1 MMTGKLPSQF
11 GKRERLETF
20 SKYFLPGEER
30 EREASGHYCG
40 PRVCLLGWFCKK
52 IPPRERER

>member
-30 EREASGHYCG
+30 ERDGYVDLAGGHY
-40 PRVCLLGWFCKK
+40 
-52 IPPRERER
+52 